1 MPKMLILVTLLKLIK
16 ISKMHLIK
24 IKKKIKKFNKVLSI
38 EGDKS
43 LSIRWALI
51 ASQSDSKSKSINLLL
66 SEDVINTLKC
76 LRRLGVKVKIFKNF
90 CEINGVGLNGFK
102 YKKNITLNAGNS
114 GTLGRLIMG
123 LLTHSKS
130 LVKLKGDKSLSK
142 RDFLRI
148 TKPLKK
154 FGADFKSNF
163 GKLPITIKGTNN
175 PKPIVYN
182 EIKGSAQVKSSVML
196 AALNTKGET
205 IIKAK
210 RSRNHSELL
219 FKYLKLPIK
228 IQRKKNYD
236 LIKIKGKKEI
246 PTLNYKIPSD
256 ISSCAFFIVLTIL
269 TKNSKLKI
277 RNVNINPSR
286 TGILNIL
293 KMMGVKIRK
302 TSLREYKGEKIADLI
317 IKSTKKIKAINC
329 PSKLNSSA
337 IDEFLLIFLVA
348 AKAKGVSYF
357 KNLSELNEKESPR
370 LKWGSK
376 ILNEMGVKN
385 ILTKKSIK
393 IYGNPDLVI
402 KKKIIIK
409 NFLKDHR
416 VFMTSVIAALIFGGD
431 WSIANKDAV
440 NTSFPSFL
448 KKIKYLGA
456 KIN

>member
-1 MPKMLILVTLLKLIK
+1 MLKTHILGTLLKLIK
-16 ISKMHLIK
+16 TSNMHLVK
-24 IKKKIKKFNKVLSI
+24 IKNKIQNFNKDLSI

-51 ASQSDSKSKSINLLL
+51 ASQSQSKSRSINLLL
-66 SEDVINTLKC
+66 SDDVINTLKC
-76 LRRLGVKVKIFKNF
+76 LRKLGVKIKISKNF

-102 YKKNITLNAGNS
+102 YKKNLILNAGNS

-123 LLTHSKS
+123 LLIHSRGTI
-130 LVKLKGDKSLSK
+130 KLKGDNSLSK

-148 TKPLKK
+148 IKPLKK
-154 FGADFKSNF
+154 FGANFTSNS
-163 GKLPITIKGTNN
+163 GKLPIKIRGTNN

-182 EIKGSAQVKSSVML
+182 ETRGSAQVKSSVML
-196 AALNTKGET
+196 AALNTDGET
-205 IIKAK
+205 LIKAK
-210 RSRNHSELL
+210 KSRNHSELL

-228 IQRKKNYD
+228 VEKKKNHD
-236 LIKIKGKKEI
+236 LIKIKGKKKI
-246 PTLNYKIPSD
+246 PSLNYKIPSD

-269 TKNSKLKI
+269 SKNSKLKI

-286 TGILNIL
+286 IGMLHIL
-293 KMMGVKIRK
+293 KLMGVKIKK
-302 TSLREYKGEKIADLI
+302 TNLREYKGEFLADLI
-317 IKSTKKIKAINC
+317 IRSTKKIKAINC
-329 PSKLNSSA
+329 SSKLNSSA

-357 KNLSELNEKESPR
+357 RNLSELNEKESPR

-376 ILNEMGVKN
+376 ILNKMGIRN
-385 ILTKKSIK
+385 ILTNKSIK
-393 IYGNPDLVI
+393 IYGNPNLEI
-402 KKKIIIK
+402 KKKIVIK

-431 WSIANKDAV
+431 WSIANKEAIK
-440 NTSFPSFL
+440 TSFPSFL

-456 KIN
+456 KIH

>member
-1 MPKMLILVTLLKLIK
+1 MLKMRILGTLLRLIK
-16 ISKMHLIK
+16 ISNMNLIK
-24 IKKKIKKFNKVLSI
+24 IKNKIQTFNKNISI

-51 ASQSDSKSKSINLLL
+51 ASQSNSKSKSINLLL

-76 LRRLGVKVKIFKNF
+76 LRKLGVKIKISKNF
-90 CEINGVGLNGFK
+90 CEISGVGLNGFK
-102 YKKNITLNAGNS
+102 YRKNLTLDAGNS

-130 LVKLKGDKSLSK
+130 VIKLKGDRSLSK

-148 TKPLKK
+148 IKPLKK
-154 FGADFKSNF
+154 FGANFTSNF
-163 GKLPITIKGTNN
+163 GKLPIKIQGTSN
-175 PKPIVYN
+175 PKPIIYN
-182 EIKGSAQVKSSVML
+182 ETRGSAQVKSSVML
-196 AALNTKGET
+196 AALNTSGET

-210 RSRNHSELL
+210 KSRNHSELL
-219 FKYLKLPIK
+219 FKHLKLPIK
-228 IQRKKNYD
+228 VEKKKNHD
-236 LIKIKGKKEI
+236 LIKIKGKKKI
-246 PTLNYKIPSD
+246 PSLNYKIPSD

-269 TKNSKLKI
+269 SKNSKLKI

-286 TGILNIL
+286 IGILHIL
-293 KMMGVKIRK
+293 KLMGVKIKTINSRK
-302 TSLREYKGEKIADLI
+302 YKGEYIADLI
-317 IKSTKKIKAINC
+317 IKSTKKIKAVNC
-329 PSKLNSSA
+329 SSKFNSSA

-376 ILNEMGVKN
+376 ILNKMGIRN

-393 IYGNPDLVI
+393 IYGNPNLEI
-402 KKKIIIK
+402 KNKVIIK

-416 VFMTSVIAALIFGGD
+416 VFMTSVIAALIFGGN
-431 WSIANKDAV
+431 WSIANKESIK
-440 NTSFPSFL
+440 TSFPSFL

-456 KIN
+456 KIH